1 LLYTI
6 QLLFSAASKQID
18 RVPAASA
25 TINFPNPDALIDI
38 AVSCYNSAL
47 EAGMNE
53 HTEKAKIFSPQNWLK
68 SKDSLFKL
76 KASVQ
81 MYMNFITT
89 MPEGTKMRQAL
100 ELPTERFG
108 VRWASDQP
116 W

>member
-1 LLYTI
+1 
-6 QLLFSAASKQID
+6 
-18 RVPAASA
+18 VPAPSA
-25 TINFPNPDALIDI
+25 TLNFPNPDALIDV
-38 AVSCYNSAL
+38 AASCYNSAL

-53 HTEKAKIFSPQNWLK
+53 YTEKAKPQNWLK

-81 MYMNFITT
+81 MYMNFIPT

-100 ELPTERFG
+100 ELPAERFS
-108 VRWASDQP
+108 VRWATDQP